1 MNSPLASLPT
11 QTPLPGAAVA
21 PELVAALP
29 PRVEH
34 LFRVTRQ
41 AGRMHPLQHLLQRHR
56 EQDTASPRGPEPV
69 VPVFADRPVPPNQ
82 PADRIDGEQ
91 VRQRV
96 RELPPLP
103 KAALDALAALRDDET
118 SSQHCADLIGRDQAL
133 VARTLRLANSAFYG
147 VPGRVGTTRDAVH
160 LLGRRTLGSVI
171 TVATLSQQFSGQ
183 ACPGFSF
190 AGFWRHAM
198 AAALASRSVARCLQ
212 APDETAFTTGLL
224 HDVGRLALAAYFPL
238 QMAAAIRAQRDE
250 GQAKV
255 EAENATLGTDH
266 VEVGA
271 QIATHW
277 NFPAEVS
284 QAIAGHHTPRAG
296 PGGSASLADT
306 VHVADAIAHA
316 LDLAGDADELVPEL
330 DRGAWNRVALPTS
343 AVLTIF
349 RDTEAGVAE
358 LCRVM
363 DL

>member
-1 MNSPLASLPT
+1 VVLT
-11 QTPLPGAAVA
+11 VA
-21 PELVAALP
+21 
-29 PRVEH
+29 
-34 LFRVTRQ
+34 
-41 AGRMHPLQHLLQRHR
+41 
-56 EQDTASPRGPEPV
+56 
-69 VPVFADRPVPPNQ
+69 ADRPAPPSL
-82 PADRIDGEQ
+82 PADRIDGAQ

-103 KAALDALAALRDDET
+103 KAALDALAALRDEQT

-147 VPGRVGTTRDAVH
+147 VPGRVATTRDAVH

-171 TVATLSQQFSGQ
+171 TVATLSQQFPGQ
-183 ACPGFSF
+183 GCPGFSF
-190 AGFWRHAM
+190 AAFWRHAM
-198 AAALASRSVARCLQ
+198 ATALASRAVARSLQ
-212 APDETAFTTGLL
+212 ASDETAFTTGLL

-238 QMAAAIRAQRDE
+238 QMSAAIRAQHDE

-255 EAENATLGTDH
+255 EAENATLGTNH

-271 QIATHW
+271 LIATHW

-284 QAIAGHHTPRAG
+284 QAIAGHHAPLAG
-296 PGGSASLADT
+296 AGSSASLADI

-316 LDLAGDADELVPEL
+316 LDLAGDADEVVPEL
-330 DRGAWNRVALPTS
+330 DRDTWNRVGLSTP
-343 AVLTIF
+343 AVLAIF
-349 RDTEAGVAE
+349 SDTEAGVAE